1 MFVFL
6 TESKQKLIAYHIK
19 NAVRLRTRLYAVL
32 IKKGFAAQIH
42 TKTESASAAL
52 KVTLVTIH

>member
-6 TESKQKLIAYHIK
+6 KESKQILIAYLIK
-19 NAVRLRTRLYAVL
+19 NAVRLRMRLYAAL